1 MIHTSLMKHNAMP
14 DAAHV
19 LVVQFMI
26 VQDVQIIHH
35 LISMECAFVIPAGQA
50 TIVAQGVDMKDNVP
64 LHV

>member
-1 MIHTSLMKHNAMP
+1 MP